1 MKLEL
6 SHAKDPSPISCM
18 QEEPYIRKCQQS
30 GSQNHLQP
38 FEVVGQFLRWG
49 GDITPLPFSF
59 HFISL
64 VRRQTNPYIFPLF
77 VELESFKV
85 KISSNCW
92 RSSSSYFQ
100 ARVSKIDNGKNF
112 THLYTPSHQISKIW
126 MKPENSSLWFF
137 VGSYMFQVIFRGR
150 KDPLLMKTV
159 TRALPPEVCN

>member
-18 QEEPYIRKCQQS
+18 YEEPYIRKCQQS

-85 KISSNCW
+85 KISSNYW
-92 RSSSSYFQ
+92 RMNIVLVTFKQGFQKLIMEKISLIYFEKISIFVQ
-100 ARVSKIDNGKNF
+100 LSTQIKLTPVVLSKFQPEFGK
-112 THLYTPSHQISKIW
+112 
-126 MKPENSSLWFF
+126 
-137 VGSYMFQVIFRGR
+137 FRRWGDFLR
-150 KDPLLMKTV
+150 
-159 TRALPPEVCN
+159 